1 MQPTYLPW
9 LGYFD
14 LMDQADVFVF
24 LDNVQF
30 ARRSWQ
36 QRNRIRGPKG
46 LQWLSVPVKK
56 RGRYHRDIRST
67 KIVKDGRFPT
77 KHLRA
82 LEYSYKGAPHFKDYF
97 PGIRDILMFYSE
109 SLADTNT
116 RLVFN
121 LVDALGIEFGE
132 GEKWKLAS
140 ELEPEGKR
148 SDLLADIC
156 RKVGADTY
164 LSPTGAMIYLI
175 HEREPF
181 EKAGVS
187 VRIHQYVHP
196 TYRQQWEPFLPHAS
210 TVDLLFNEGPRS
222 LEIIRSGR
230 RKSEV
235 L

>member
-97 PGIRDILMFYSE
+97 PGIRDILMAREALRSYGRAE
-109 SLADTNT
+109 GRA
-116 RLVFN
+116 RCC
-121 LVDALGIEFGE
+121 DAGLRSRQRT
-132 GEKWKLAS
+132 LDAAS
-140 ELEPEGKR
+140 R
-148 SDLLADIC
+148 
-156 RKVGADTY
+156 
-164 LSPTGAMIYLI
+164 
-175 HEREPF
+175 
-181 EKAGVS
+181 
-187 VRIHQYVHP
+187 
-196 TYRQQWEPFLPHAS
+196 
-210 TVDLLFNEGPRS
+210 
-222 LEIIRSGR
+222 
-230 RKSEV
+230 
-235 L
+235 